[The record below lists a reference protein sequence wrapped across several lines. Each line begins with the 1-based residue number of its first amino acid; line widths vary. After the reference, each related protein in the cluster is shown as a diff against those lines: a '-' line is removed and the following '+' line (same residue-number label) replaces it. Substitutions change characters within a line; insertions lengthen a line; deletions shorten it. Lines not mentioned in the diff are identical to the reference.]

1 MNLYVC
7 IKQVPDTET
16 KIKVNGD
23 ASGIDTTG
31 VKWIMSSYD
40 EFAVEEALRLKEK
53 NAGSTVTVVS
63 AGPDRVIDALRTAL
77 AMGAD
82 NAIHVE
88 LTENADSNMAAKALT
103 GALKKESGIDLIFF
117 GKEAL
122 DDGAAQVPQLV
133 ATYMGIPA
141 VTVVCGIEYSGNT
154 LKCKREIEG
163 GSFEMVEVSTPAV
176 IAAHKGL
183 NEPRYATLPN
193 IMKAKKKEVKALKL
207 ADVGVSASDQKIK
220 LKNFQLPPP
229 KQAGKKIDGDAAA
242 QAKALVTALHN
253 EAKVI

>member
-16 KIKVNGD
+16 KIKINGD
-23 ASGIDTTG
+23 SSGIDTAG
-31 VKWIMSSYD
+31 IKWIMSSYD

-63 AGPDRVIDALRTAL
+63 AGPDRVVDSLRTAL

-82 NAIHVE
+82 NAIHIE
-88 LTENADSNMAAKALT
+88 LPENADSNMAAKAIT

-133 ATYMGIPA
+133 ATYMALPS
-141 VTVVCGIEYSGNT
+141 VTVVTGIEYSGAT

-163 GSFEMVEVSTPAV
+163 GSYEVVEVNTPAI
-176 IAAHKGL
+176 IAAAKGL

-207 ADVGVSASDQKIK
+207 ADVGVSAADQKIK

>member
-16 KIKVNGD
+16 KIKLNGD
-23 ASGIDTTG
+23 SSGIDTAG
-31 VKWIMSSYD
+31 IKWIMSPYD
-40 EFAVEEALRLKEK
+40 EYGVEEALRFKEK
-53 NAGSTVTVVS
+53 NAGATVTVIS

-82 NAIHVE
+82 NAIHIE
-88 LTENADSNMAAKALT
+88 LPETADGAMAGKAIAA
-103 GALKKESGIDLIFF
+103 ALKKEPKVDLVFF
-117 GKEAL
+117 GKEAI
-122 DDGAAQVPQLV
+122 DDGAAQVPGIV
-133 ATYMGIPA
+133 AHHLGIPA
-141 VTVVCGIEYSGNT
+141 VTVVVGIEYSGTT

-163 GSFEMVEVSTPAV
+163 GSYEMVEVTAPAV
-176 IAAHKGL
+176 IAGSKGL

-207 ADVGVSASDQKIK
+207 ADLGISASDQKIK
-220 LKNFQLPPP
+220 LKNFQLPPA
-229 KQAGKKIDGDAAA
+229 KQAGKKFEGDVAA
-242 QAKALVTALHN
+242 QVHALALALHN

>member
-16 KIKVNGD
+16 KIKLNGD
-23 ASGIDTTG
+23 SSGIDTTG
-31 VKWIMSSYD
+31 IKWIMSSYD
-40 EFAVEEALRLKEK
+40 EFGVEEALRFKEK
-53 NAGSTVTVVS
+53 NAGSTVTVIS
-63 AGPDRVIDALRTAL
+63 AGPDRVVEALRTAL

-88 LTENADSNMAAKALT
+88 LSESADSAMTAKALA
-103 GALKKESGIDLIFF
+103 GALKKETKVDLVYF

-133 ATYMGIPA
+133 AAHLGIPS
-141 VTVVCGIEYSGNT
+141 VTVVCGIEYSGST

-163 GSFEMVEVSTPAV
+163 GSYEMVEVSAPAV
-176 IAAHKGL
+176 IAGSKGL

-229 KQAGKKIDGDAAA
+229 KQAGKKIEGDAAA
-242 QAKALVTALHN
+242 QAHALAVALHTQST
-253 EAKVI
+253 VI